1 MDDLRTPTQT
11 PPDAPRLPALANI
24 HAGLKNDEPGAPLAI
39 LVSFQLPNG
48 SVGQSMMEFPIGAA
62 PDEVAGRLQGLA
74 MSIHLAARQLEVTKV
89 AVPETG
95 VLVP

>member
-1 MDDLRTPTQT
+1 MEDQQTTQT
-11 PPDAPRLPALANI
+11 TPDAPTLPALANI
-24 HAGLKNDEPGAPLAI
+24 HAGLRNDEPGAPLAI
-39 LVSFQLPNG
+39 LVSFQLPSG
-48 SVGQSMMEFPIGAA
+48 GTGQSVMDFPIGAA

-89 AVPETG
+89 AVPAGG